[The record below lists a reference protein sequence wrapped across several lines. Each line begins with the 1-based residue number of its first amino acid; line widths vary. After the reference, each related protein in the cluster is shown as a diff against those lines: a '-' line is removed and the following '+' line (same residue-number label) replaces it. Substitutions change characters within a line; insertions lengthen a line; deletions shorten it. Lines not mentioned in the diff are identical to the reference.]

1 MKRED
6 LKASFDRIEPDK
18 SAQIRMLDNILSHSG
33 KERKMTGFNFKKA
46 VPALSLAAL
55 IAFGFLAYDMMID
68 RNNIAT
74 PPGYATDSEMPA
86 REDMVAP
93 LINQFQIDDRHYI
106 FLSDDLRQE
115 FGFPQQ
121 VNESDVGDK
130 IITISKSVDP
140 SLIGCEVYSYK
151 PAGGDA
157 VVAVKKDNAYQ
168 LFKFFNFES
177 YNNNQDEDAIEY
189 LKLYGINKAEDIS
202 KVQFILY
209 SEQNKIEGRLD
220 VRELTGRDEIEKF
233 YSYFSVLKNSSDK
246 YFEKLFSFR
255 PVDNAGTGVESDI
268 IKEREMIPPDA
279 AVSEPVKP
287 DAQGSIDPVPGK
299 AEIASDAPLMTD
311 DGGGTSDR
319 YNEMPV
325 ASDGSAGMVSEGS
338 QGMMDMGGT
347 VSVGAATTPSQ
358 GGVGD
363 ALANPVGVRIY
374 NQNGVY
380 FETMYYKNI
389 GFISRYEVNEEFA
402 RFIEES
408 LR

>member
-1 MKRED
+1 MRRED
-6 LKASFDRIEPDK
+6 LKDSFDKIKPDK

-33 KERKMTGFNFKKA
+33 KERKMAGLNFKKA

-55 IAFGFLAYDMMID
+55 IAFGFLAYDMIID
-68 RNNIAT
+68 RNSIVT
-74 PPGYATDSEMPA
+74 PPEYVTDGDMHG

-93 LINQFQIDDRHYI
+93 LLNQFQIDDRHYI

-115 FGFPQQ
+115 YGFPQQ
-121 VNESDVGDK
+121 INESDIGDK

-140 SLIGCEVYSYK
+140 GLIGSEVYAYK
-151 PAGGDA
+151 PAGGEA
-157 VVAVKKDNAYQ
+157 VVAVRKDDAYQ

-209 SEQNKIEGRLD
+209 SEQSKIEGRLD
-220 VRELTGRDEIEKF
+220 VRELTGRDEIVKF
-233 YSYFSVLKNSSDK
+233 YGYFSGLKNSSDK
-246 YFEKLFSFR
+246 YFEKLFNFR
-255 PVDNAGTGVESDI
+255 PVDNAGTNVEVDI

-279 AVSEPVKP
+279 VVPDPVKP
-287 DAQGSIDPVPGK
+287 DTPGSIDPVPGR
-299 AEIASDAPLMTD
+299 AEIANDTPLIIE
-311 DGGGTSDR
+311 DGGGTGDIKDR
-319 YNEMPV
+319 PV
-325 ASDGSAGMVSEGS
+325 SSDGST
-338 QGMMDMGGT
+338 GMMDMGDT

-358 GGVGD
+358 GYAGD
-363 ALANPVGVRIY
+363 ALANPVGIRIY

-402 RFIEES
+402 GFIEEC